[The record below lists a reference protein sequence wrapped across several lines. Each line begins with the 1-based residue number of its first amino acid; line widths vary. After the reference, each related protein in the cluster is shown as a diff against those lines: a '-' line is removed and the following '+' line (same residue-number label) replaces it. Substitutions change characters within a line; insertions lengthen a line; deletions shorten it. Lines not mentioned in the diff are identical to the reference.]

1 MGYFI
6 VKPSTTVGTMKKV
19 ISDQSQ
25 RVFPIVD
32 DGNIFQG
39 LIYAWDFEERS
50 DTDSAST
57 ILSLAKKWSDRN
69 IFVLSSQ
76 SSSHAKDILHVNDL
90 QLVPVLDSDY
100 RVIGTIDSSY

>member
-1 MGYFI
+1 MRYFI

-32 DGNIFQG
+32 DANIFQG
-39 LIYAWDFEERS
+39 LIYARDFEERS

-57 ILSLAKKWSDRN
+57 ILSLAKKWNDRN

-76 SSSHAKDILHVNDL
+76 SSSHSKDILHVNDL
-90 QLVPVLDSDY
+90 QLVPVLDSNY
-100 RVIGTIDSSY
+100 RVIGTIDSSS